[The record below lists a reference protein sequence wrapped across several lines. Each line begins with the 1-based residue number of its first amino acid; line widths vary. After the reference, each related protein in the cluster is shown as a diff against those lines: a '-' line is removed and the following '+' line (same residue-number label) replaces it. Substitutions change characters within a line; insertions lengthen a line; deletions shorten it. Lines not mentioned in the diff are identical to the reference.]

1 VAKNLC
7 ILSNL
12 LKFKIILLLQA
23 NIADLKDEFLA
34 NSLALCQFIV
44 I

>member
-1 VAKNLC
+1 MAKNLC

-12 LKFKIILLLQA
+12 LKFKIILLQA

-34 NSLALCQFIV
+34 NSSALCQFTV